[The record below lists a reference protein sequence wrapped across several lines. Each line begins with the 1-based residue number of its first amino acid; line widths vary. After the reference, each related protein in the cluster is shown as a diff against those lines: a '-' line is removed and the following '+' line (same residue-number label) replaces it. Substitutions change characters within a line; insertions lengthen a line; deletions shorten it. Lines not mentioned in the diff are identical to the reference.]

1 MATTNVL
8 THQMIAREAAKMLAE
23 EAPFI
28 SNINK
33 GRQEEFGQAVNGF
46 KKGDNVDIKIPPVPI
61 IYDGAVFAGGGSPT
75 NFGERKVNL
84 KLDTQKH
91 AGIQFGS
98 AQKKL
103 DLTEFSERFLRPAM
117 QTLSSVVEADM
128 LARAYAGVPN
138 LVGTAGSLPAAMK
151 TYGQARSK
159 LQHYMAPAGDRTT
172 VFSSDANLELVDSSK
187 GLFHAKKEIDRGFL
201 RGSIGE
207 AQGADFYEHQS
218 CPIHT
223 NGNKVTGVTMNG
235 APASGATSISVKGL
249 ANLDT
254 FTKGTVFTIAG
265 VYAVHPLTG
274 LPYAHLQQF
283 TVTADVAATG
293 ATLTIPI
300 YPAIVSSMPNKTVS
314 ALPGAAAALVF
325 TGSAST
331 AYRQNLMFHRDA
343 FTAAMAPLE
352 VLPGCEGYTARLPNG
367 FSVRVMTGGDFTN
380 DTEATRIDVLYGF
393 AVVRGLHASRITE

>member
-8 THQMIAREAAKMLAE
+8 THQMIARESAKMFLE

-28 SNINK
+28 ANINK
-33 GRQEEFGQAVNGF
+33 GRQEEFGEATNGF
-46 KKGDNVDIKIPPVPI
+46 KKGESVRIKIPPVPVV
-61 IYDGAVFAGGGSPT
+61 YNGALFAGGGTPD
-75 NFGERKVNL
+75 NFGEQEVTL
-84 KLDTQKH
+84 TVDTQKH
-91 AGIQFGS
+91 TGIQFGA

-103 DLTEFSERFLRPAM
+103 DLSEFKERFLRPAI
-117 QTLSSVVEADM
+117 QTLSSVVEAD
-128 LARAYAGVPN
+128 LLQRAYAGVPN
-138 LVGTAGSLPAAMK
+138 LVGSVGSVPTQMK

-159 LQHYMAPAGDRTT
+159 LQHYLAPASDRST

-187 GLFHAKKEIDRGFL
+187 ALFHAKKEIDRGFL

-223 NGNKVTGVTMNG
+223 NGSKVAGVTV
-235 APASGATSISVKGL
+235 SGANQTGTQLLVGGL
-249 ANLDT
+249 TAADT
-254 FTKGTVFTIAG
+254 ITKGSVFTIAG
-265 VYAVHPLTG
+265 VYATHPLTG

-283 TVTADVAATG
+283 VVTADFTAAGATG
-293 ATLTIPI
+293 TLSI
-300 YPAIVSSMPNKTVS
+300 YPALKAAMPNKTVS
-314 ALPGAAAALVF
+314 ALPSNGAALTFVGAAN
-325 TGSAST
+325 T

-343 FTAAMAPLE
+343 FTTAMVPLE

-380 DTEATRIDVLYGF
+380 DREATRIDVLYGF
-393 AVVRGLHASRITE
+393 ATVRGIHASRITE

>member
-8 THQMIAREAAKMLAE
+8 THQMIARESAKIFLE

-28 SNINK
+28 ANINK
-33 GRQEEFGQAVNGF
+33 GRQEEFGATVSGF
-46 KKGDNVDIKIPPVPI
+46 KKGDTVDIKIPPVPVV
-61 IYDGAVFAGGGSPT
+61 YTGALFAGGGTPD
-75 NFGERKVNL
+75 NFGEQKVSL
-84 KLDTQKH
+84 TVDTQKH
-91 AGIQFGS
+91 TGIQFGA

-103 DLTEFSERFLRPAM
+103 DLSEFRDRFLRPAI
-117 QTLSSVVEADM
+117 QTLSSVVEAD
-128 LARAYAGVPN
+128 LLQRAYAGVPN
-138 LVGTAGSLPAAMK
+138 LVGSAGSLPTAMK

-159 LQHYMAPAGDRTT
+159 LQHYLAPSGDRST

-187 GLFHAKKEIDRGFL
+187 ALFHAKKEIDRGFL

-223 NGNKVTGVTMNG
+223 NGSKVAGVTV
-235 APASGATSISVKGL
+235 SGASQTGNQLAIGGL
-249 ANLDT
+249 TAADT
-254 FTKGTVFTIAG
+254 ITKGSIFTIAG
-265 VYAVHPLTG
+265 VYATHPLTG

-283 TVTADVAATG
+283 VVTEDFTAAGTTG
-293 ATLTIPI
+293 TISI
-300 YPAIVSSMPNKTVS
+300 YPAITPAMPNKTVS
-314 ALPGAAAALVF
+314 ASPANGVGLTFV
-325 TGSAST
+325 GSAST

-343 FTAAMAPLE
+343 FTTAMVPLE

-380 DTEATRIDVLYGF
+380 DREATRIDVLYGF
-393 AVVRGLHASRITE
+393 ATVRGIHAARITE